1 MSLLPTKPGFMSGRT
16 VPPEPGYYDY
26 APYMGRPKI
35 RWPDGKRLAFW
46 VAPNIEFYELAPP
59 PSDARQVWYRPEP
72 DILNY
77 SMRDYGNRVGFDR
90 MARVMAAH
98 GVRGSVSLNV
108 AVCDHYPEIIERCCE
123 LGWELFSHG
132 IYNTRY
138 LYGLTEEQQLAVIKD
153 AQDTIFR
160 ASGQKLDGWLSP
172 AISNELVTQDL
183 LAEAGLTYTLDLFH
197 DDQPLPVRTRS
208 GKRLVSVPY
217 MMDVN
222 DVPVLN
228 FQSISPQ
235 DYLQLIKDHFDQ
247 LMAEG
252 EESGTVMC
260 LPLHPYLIGQPH
272 RLWILDQALDYICS
286 QSGVWLTTGR
296 EIARWYLDN
305 YYDSTSDWIAGLPGH
320 GGENAK

>member
-1 MSLLPTKPGFMSGRT
+1 MSLLPTKPGFMAGRS

-35 RWPDGKRLAFW
+35 TWPEGKRLAFW

-59 PSDARQVWYRPEP
+59 ASEARAVWYRPEP
-72 DILNY
+72 DVLNY
-77 SMRDYGNRVGFDR
+77 AMRDYGNRVGFDR
-90 MARVMAAH
+90 MADVMAAH

-108 AVCDHYPEIIERCCE
+108 AVCDHYPKIIERCCE

-138 LYGLTEEQQLAVIKD
+138 MYGMSEDEQRRVIRD
-153 AQDTIFR
+153 ARKTILR
-160 ASGQKLDGWLSP
+160 VSGQRLDGWLSP
-172 AISNELVTQDL
+172 AISNELETQDL
-183 LAEAGLTYTLDLFH
+183 LAEEGLLYTLDLFH
-197 DDQPLPVRTRS
+197 DDQPMPVKTRS
-208 GKRLVSVPY
+208 GKKFTSLPY

-247 LMAEG
+247 LYAEG

-286 QSGVWLTTGR
+286 HSGVWLATGR
-296 EIARWYLDN
+296 EIAQWFNDHH
-305 YYDSTSDWIAGLPGH
+305 YDEMERWIAGLGQE
-320 GGENAK
+320 GGE